1 MMDEDLV
8 SGIFQLVLQRTKVI
22 PRLVLTF
29 FDIWVCLNKHS
40 ELTGQQGKGEGISK
54 PLQIAAAVLKP
65 GPFGFRAQV
74 ANH

>member
-1 MMDEDLV
+1 MDEDLV

-54 PLQIAAAVLKP
+54 PLQIAGSRTQTGTFWFQSAS
-65 GPFGFRAQV
+65 R
-74 ANH
+74 